1 MCVRC
6 VLAALGIE
14 SPDCQSVGSVWQ
26 APALSGSPAD
36 PARTHLDSYPL
47 PLPPPHG
54 PSGPRGEPE
63 GDQAWA
69 PVPAKN
75 LTFGVEMGVRASN

>member
-14 SPDCQSVGSVWQ
+14 SPDCRSVGSVWE
-26 APALSGSPAD
+26 APALSCSPAD
-36 PARTHLDSYPL
+36 PARTHPDSY

-54 PSGPRGEPE
+54 PSGLRGEPE
-63 GDQAWA
+63 GDQAPA

-75 LTFGVEMGVRASN
+75 LTFRVEMGVRASN